1 MAIEGQQKVVTV
13 KRVYIY
19 VVPRNGEPFRHVT
32 ERTAPFSTIAQAN
45 EVIRKVSG
53 RVNQYDKVYSQLRR
67 YLDAGAKV
75 GVEVETETKVV
86 SSVFV
91 GVKRRRT

>member
-19 VVPRNGEPFRHVT
+19 VVPRNGESFRHVT

-53 RVNQYDKVYSQLRR
+53 RVNQYDKVYPQLRR